1 MGLSFFIPWLLYS
14 SLSGSILVGLI
25 ILIRLVFKNRINANL
40 RYLLWLLLILR
51 LLVPYAPQSPF
62 SLFNLFQYGTI
73 KTWVGNCMPIQPRD
87 NAGLIFDKK
96 PFNTKTL
103 HWNDDYS
110 ISVNR
115 LSVSHWD
122 IFFGVWLLGIVSLA
136 LLMMHS
142 AIRLKRMII
151 NGQPVDLPVAGLLE
165 ECRQTVGIKNT
176 PMLIESSLIQSPKV
190 VGLFRPCIVLPAG
203 ITRHLSQ
210 AEIRFIL
217 FHELAH
223 LHRKDLYIH
232 WLTAFLQLIH
242 WFNPLLWYGFYQMRQ
257 DRELACDLY
266 VLSLLKPGEY
276 KNYGAAIISFLEK
289 YSYRA
294 YDYPA
299 AGLASNKAHIKKR
312 IALIASYKKR
322 PHARVTRIFLELSLF
337 LLLGCLVLT
346 DAEKPSH
353 GTRFSEMSNTNQSVE
368 YVDLNDYFHGY
379 DGTFILLDMKKDHY
393 QIYNKANS
401 HHRVS
406 PDSTYKIVS
415 SLMGLETGVIPDE
428 STFLKWDGTIYP
440 FKPWNRNQTLTSA
453 MAASVNWYFQKVDSR
468 VGKVYI
474 DRHLKEMNYGNS
486 DLSGGLPD
494 FWIESSL
501 KISPLEQVEF
511 LKKLHTY
518 ELPFSRRNID
528 IVQRAIKIS
537 EQNQVTLYGK
547 TGTGVVNG
555 GSGNGWFI
563 GFVQREGNA
572 YIFATHIQGKKGVN
586 GTKARNIT
594 LAILKGQNILGD
606 PL

>member
-25 ILIRLVFKNRINANL
+25 ILIRLVFKNRLNANL
-40 RYLLWLLLILR
+40 RYLLWLLLIVK
-51 LLVPYAPQSPF
+51 LLVPCAPQSPF
-62 SLFNLFQYGTI
+62 SVFNLFQYGNI
-73 KTWVGNCMPIQPRD
+73 QTWVKNYIPIQPQD
-87 NAGLIFDKK
+87 NEGQNSDKK
-96 PFNTKTL
+96 PFNTEIL

-110 ISVNR
+110 LSVNR
-115 LSVSHWD
+115 TSVSHWD
-122 IFFGVWLLGIVSLA
+122 IVLGVWFLGIISLA
-136 LLMMHS
+136 LLMIHS

-151 NGQPVDLPVAGLLE
+151 NGRPVDIPVAGLLE
-165 ECRQTVGIKNT
+165 ECRKTVGIKNT

-190 VGLFRPCIVLPAG
+190 LGVFRPCIVLPAG
-203 ITRHLSQ
+203 ITCNLSYE
-210 AEIRFIL
+210 EIRFIL
-217 FHELAH
+217 LHELAH

-257 DRELACDLY
+257 DRELACDFY
-266 VLSLLKPGEY
+266 VLSLLKPAEY
-276 KNYGAAIISFLEK
+276 KSYGAAIISFLER

-322 PHARVTRIFLELSLF
+322 AHFRVTGVILELLLF

-346 DAEKPSH
+346 DAEKPSP
-353 GTRFSEMSNTNQSVE
+353 GTRFSELPNINRNIE
-368 YVDLNDYFHGY
+368 YVDFSDYFHGY

-401 HHRVS
+401 NQRIS

-415 SLMGLETGVIPDE
+415 SLMGLETRVIPNE
-428 STFLKWDGTIYP
+428 NTLLEWDGTIYP
-440 FKPWNRNQTLTSA
+440 FKPWNRDQTLTSA
-453 MAASVNWYFQKVDSR
+453 IASSVNWYFQKVDSR
-468 VGKVYI
+468 VGQVYI
-474 DRHLKEMNYGNS
+474 SNHLKQIAYGNC
-486 DLSGGLPD
+486 DLSGGLHD

-501 KISPLEQVEF
+501 KISPLEQVEI
-511 LKKLHTY
+511 LKKLCTY

-537 EQNQVTLYGK
+537 EQNQVSLHGK
-547 TGTGVVNG
+547 TGTGVING
-555 GSGNGWFI
+555 GNGNGWFI
-563 GFVQREGNA
+563 GFVKREANV

-594 LAILKGQNILGD
+594 LAILKEQNIL
-606 PL
+606 